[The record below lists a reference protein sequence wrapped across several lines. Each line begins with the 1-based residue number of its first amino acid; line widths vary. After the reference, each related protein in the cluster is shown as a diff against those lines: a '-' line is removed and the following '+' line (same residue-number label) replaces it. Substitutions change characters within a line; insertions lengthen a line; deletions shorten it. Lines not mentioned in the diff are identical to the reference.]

1 MRGNLYSTEAGLA
14 ERDLRD
20 LADLLAMRLHDR
32 LGERVYMLGRRDV
45 AELVAPY
52 ITDLSRD
59 DQRAIP
65 WLVWHLFQDALDLEL
80 GGAR

>member
-1 MRGNLYSTEAGLA
+1 MRGHLYSSEAGLS
-14 ERDLRD
+14 ERDMRE
-20 LADLLAMRLHDR
+20 LADLLALRLHDR
-32 LGERVYMLGRRDV
+32 LGERVYMLNRRDV

-59 DQRAIP
+59 DQRAMH

-80 GGAR
+80 GGAG

>member
-14 ERDLRD
+14 ERDLRE

-32 LGERVYMLGRRDV
+32 LGERVYMLNRRDV
-45 AELVAPY
+45 AELVSPF

-59 DQRAIP
+59 DQRAIH

-80 GGAR
+80 GNAQ

>member
-14 ERDLRD
+14 ERDLRE
-20 LADLLAMRLHDR
+20 LSDLLAMRLHDR

-45 AELVAPY
+45 SELVAPY
-52 ITDLSRD
+52 ITDLTRD
-59 DQRAIP
+59 DQRSVH

-80 GGAR
+80 GDER